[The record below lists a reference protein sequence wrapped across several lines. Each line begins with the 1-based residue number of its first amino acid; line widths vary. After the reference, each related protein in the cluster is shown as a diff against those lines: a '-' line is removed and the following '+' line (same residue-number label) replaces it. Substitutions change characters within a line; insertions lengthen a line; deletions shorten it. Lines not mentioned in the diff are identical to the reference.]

1 MSSSLTSS
9 NSSSTTNNT
18 LKNIF
23 KNNNANNVIQNTT
36 PDIKIPNYIVNK
48 NGRVVFVNK
57 DENKSNIGYFKTV
70 LLEANHTPVPK
81 HQDKIIFNF
90 DYLKNDPILINTE
103 MLNTLKYVEN
113 KRYSWLLHMVG
124 RINDGSHYYY
134 IKGSIDY
141 HKYEFRGI
149 QPYLYDSFRNII
161 FNTLTNRFK
170 MVFNYVK
177 LKKHNLE
184 SIEEGTD
191 IIEYYKKKEKDGYRI
206 PDWFYI
212 DKLNALYYKYFTHTK
227 LQSKPISEFYA
238 YLKNELKDV
247 PVPPV
252 PPVPPSKTQ
261 QAISWLKQKV
271 QRKHTKKSST
281 KSHTTSFNSSV
292 NKPAHNKN
300 SNKSQT
306 KKKRGIFSWFKKSKS
321 KNKK

>member
-36 PDIKIPNYIVNK
+36 PDIKIPFYYH
-48 NGRVVFVNK
+48 FYYNK
-57 DENKSNIGYFKTV
+57 DGKRVIKEMDQSNKGYLKSVF
-70 LLEANHTPVPK
+70 LEVNHTPVPK
-81 HQDKIIFNF
+81 EQDKIRFNF
-90 DYLKNDPILINTE
+90 DYLKNDPILINKE
-103 MLNTLKYVEN
+103 MLNTINNIKDGPIFDMESIIRSRGSESDDGTRPYFYVHFYN
-113 KRYSWLLHMVG
+113 M
-124 RINDGSHYYY
+124 
-134 IKGSIDY
+134 
-141 HKYEFRGI
+141 
-149 QPYLYDSFRNII
+149 I

-170 MVFNYVK
+170 MFLSYDYNK
-177 LKKHNLE
+177 NKDIK

-191 IIEYYKKKEKDGYRI
+191 IIEYYKKKKEKKSYFEYKI
-206 PDWFYI
+206 PNWFYL

-227 LQSKPISEFYA
+227 LQSKPIFEFIA
-238 YLKNELKDV
+238 YLKNKLKDV
-247 PVPPV
+247 PV